1 MERGCLTQKMG
12 GISMGPTRTKIAV
25 AGALVLATS
34 VSATA
39 FAGGPAVE
47 RATLN
52 GLAEVPTLSTP
63 GAGTFRATVN
73 TTANRINYT
82 LRFNGLGSPVQQAH
96 IHLGRTAT
104 SGGISAFLCSNLAGA
119 PAGAPNCPAQGGMVS
134 QVIRPAEVQALP
146 DQALGAGQFGRL
158 VRAIRA
164 GATYVNVHT
173 VAFTGGAIR
182 GQIR

>member
-1 MERGCLTQKMG
+1 
-12 GISMGPTRTKIAV
+12 MGPTRTKIAV
-25 AGALVLATS
+25 AAALVLATG
-34 VSATA
+34 VGATA

-47 RATLN
+47 RARMN
-52 GLAEVPTLSTP
+52 GLAEVPTLSTM

-73 TTANRINYT
+73 TTTDRINYT
-82 LRFNGLGSPVQQAH
+82 LQFSGLGSPVQQAH

-104 SGGISAFLCSNLAGA
+104 NGGVSAFLCSNLPNP
-119 PAGAPNCPAQGGMVS
+119 PAGTPDCPAPGVALT
-134 QVIRPAEVQALP
+134 QVIRPAEVQAIP
-146 DQALGAGQFGRL
+146 EQALGAGQFNRL

-173 VAFTGGAIR
+173 AAFTGGAIR